1 MTSDARRRASGSA
14 RSDDAV
20 AGGDSQSLPPF
31 ASIDGNAIV
40 LRVKAVPGASR
51 DAIAGPLGDRLKVR
65 VAAPP
70 EGGRANEAIVRLL
83 AEALGVPIAAIAIV
97 QGHAAPLK
105 VVRVEM
111 PGPAA
116 GERLGASPFA

>member
-1 MTSDARRRASGSA
+1 
-14 RSDDAV
+14 
-20 AGGDSQSLPPF
+20 
-31 ASIDGNAIV
+31 
-40 LRVKAVPGASR
+40 
-51 DAIAGPLGDRLKVR
+51 RLKVR

-83 AEALGVPIAAIAIV
+83 AEALGVPISAIAIV

-111 PGPAA
+111 PGSTA

>member
-1 MTSDARRRASGSA
+1 MTSDARRRASGA
-14 RSDDAV
+14 PRPADPVGRGEAD
-20 AGGDSQSLPPF
+20 SLPPF
-31 ASIDGNAIV
+31 ASIDGDAIV
-40 LRVKAVPGASR
+40 PRVKAVPGASR

-83 AEALGVPIAAIAIV
+83 AEAIGVPISAIVIV

-105 VVRVEM
+105 VVRVER
-111 PGPAA
+111 PGSTA
-116 GERLGASPFA
+116 GERLRASPFA